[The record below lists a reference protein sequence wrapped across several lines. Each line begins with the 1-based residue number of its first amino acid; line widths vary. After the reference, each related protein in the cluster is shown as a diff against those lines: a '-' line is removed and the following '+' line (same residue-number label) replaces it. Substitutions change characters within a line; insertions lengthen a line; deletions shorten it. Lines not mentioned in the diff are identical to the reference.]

1 VTIGTNWTENNM
13 IKPASTARIEELI
26 REMTLQEKIGQMTL
40 ITAHVAIT
48 GPKVPGDYM
57 AALRNGQVGAINA
70 LFGAELTRE
79 VQRVAIE
86 ETRLGI
92 PLIFTLDIIHGH
104 RTVFPIPLAE
114 AATFD
119 PDLWERT
126 ARASALEATADGV
139 NFNYAPMID
148 VSRDPRWGRIAE
160 GPGEDTWLASRF
172 AVANVRGTQGD
183 DIRKPENMAATAKHL
198 AAYGAAQAG
207 RDYHSVDI
215 SERTFLEIYMPPF
228 KAAVD
233 AGVVALMPGF
243 HDLAG
248 IPMTAHGA
256 VLNDLVR
263 DQWGFDGL
271 MISDYNAITE
281 LLAHGTA
288 GDMAEAAAAALK
300 AGVDIDLMGDAYAQ
314 GLPEALERGLVSED
328 DIDQAVRRVLD
339 LKEALGL
346 FDDPFARGNPDFLP
360 PLQMNAHKNL
370 AREAGKR
377 SIVLLTN
384 KNNILPVTSPPSR
397 IAVIGPLADNR
408 EEMLGPWSIVGKG
421 EDMVSI
427 LEGVEAAFPSSEIEH
442 VSGGTVHDAVDG
454 DIAAA
459 VDIASCADLVI
470 LCLGEE
476 AVMSGEAASRAEL
489 DLPGRQAELART
501 VLDLG
506 KPVVALLSSGRQLC
520 SPWLF
525 ERADAVLA
533 TWFLGSEA
541 GHAIADVLSG
551 RHNPSGRLPVSW
563 PVDVGQI
570 PIHYQPRPTGRHPND
585 QERYSSKY
593 LDLPVEPRFPFGHG
607 LSYTQF
613 EASNLRA
620 SPDEVGPGDEIV
632 VEAEIANRGA
642 VAGEETVLL
651 FVHDPVASL
660 ARPDLEL
667 KGMAKAH
674 LAAGESTK
682 IRITLAADDLAFLGH
697 DLKPVLEPGKLE
709 FLVGPSAD
717 RSSLATTSIHV
728 RER

>member
-1 VTIGTNWTENNM
+1 MT
-13 IKPASTARIEELI
+13 KPSSTARVEKLI
-26 REMTLQEKIGQMTL
+26 QEMTLQEKIGQMTL

-57 AALRNGQVGAINA
+57 VALRDGQVGAINA

-92 PLIFTLDIIHGH
+92 PLLFTLDVIHGH

-139 NFNYAPMID
+139 NFNYSPMID

-160 GPGEDTWLASRF
+160 GPGEDAWVASCY
-172 AVANVRGTQGD
+172 AVAKVRGIQGD
-183 DIRKPENMAATAKHL
+183 DIKKPENMAATAKHL
-198 AAYGAAQAG
+198 AGYGAPQAG
-207 RDYHSVDI
+207 RDYASVDI
-215 SERTFLEIYMPPF
+215 SERTFLEVYMPPF

-233 AGVVALMPGF
+233 AGAVALMPGF

-248 IPMTAHGA
+248 VPMTAHEA

-263 DQWGFDGL
+263 DAWGFDGL

-288 GDMAEAAAAALK
+288 GNIAEAAAAALK
-300 AGVDIDLMGDAYAQ
+300 AGVDIDLMGDAYRQ
-314 GLPEALERGLVSED
+314 GLPEALERGLVEEA
-328 DIDQAVRRVLD
+328 DIDQAVRRILD

-346 FDDPFARGNPDFLP
+346 FDRPFARGNDDFLP
-360 PLQMNAHKNL
+360 PLQVNAHKNL

-384 KNNILPVTSPPSR
+384 HDDILPLSDAPAR
-397 IAVIGPLADNR
+397 LAVIGPMADNR
-408 EEMLGPWSIVGKG
+408 DEMMGPWSIVGKG

-427 LEGVEAAFPSSEIEH
+427 LDGIRAAFPSSEIEH
-442 VSGGTVHDAVDG
+442 AAGGAVRDAVDG

-459 VDIASCADLVI
+459 MDVASRADLVI

-506 KPVVALLSSGRQLC
+506 KPVIAVLSSGRQLC
-520 SPWLF
+520 CPWLF
-525 ERADAVLA
+525 ERADAVVA
-533 TWFLGSEA
+533 SWFLGSEA
-541 GHAIADVLSG
+541 GHAVGDVLSG

-563 PVDVGQI
+563 PIDIGQI
-570 PIHYQPRPTGRHPND
+570 PIHYQPRPTGRHPNV

-593 LDLPVEPRFPFGHG
+593 LDLPVEPLFPFGHG
-607 LSYTQF
+607 LSYTRF
-613 EASNLRA
+613 EVSNVRT
-620 SPDEVGPGDEIV
+620 SSDEIGPGDEIV
-632 VEAEIANRGA
+632 VEADIVNRGE

-660 ARPDLEL
+660 ARPGLEL
-667 KGMAKAH
+667 KGMTKAH
-674 LAAGESTK
+674 LEAGRKTTVRMPLS
-682 IRITLAADDLAFLGH
+682 ADDLTFLGH
-697 DLKPVLEPGKLE
+697 DLKPVLEPGDLHI
-709 FLVGPSAD
+709 LVGPTANP
-717 RSSLATTSIHV
+717 SSLQKVCIRVH
-728 RER
+728 EH

>member
-1 VTIGTNWTENNM
+1 MQNTSS
-13 IKPASTARIEELI
+13 AARVDTLMSA
-26 REMTLQEKIGQMTL
+26 MTLQEKIGQMTL
-40 ITAHVAIT
+40 ITAHIAVT
-48 GPKVPGDYM
+48 GPRVPGDYM
-57 AALRNGQVGAINA
+57 AALRESRIGAVNA

-79 VQRVAIE
+79 VQRVAVE

-92 PLIFTLDIIHGH
+92 PLLFTLDVIHGH

-139 NFNYAPMID
+139 NFNYAPMVD

-160 GPGEDTWLASRF
+160 GPGEDPWLASRL
-172 AVANVRGTQGD
+172 AVAKIRGIQGD
-183 DIRKPENMAATAKHL
+183 GIGKPENMAACAKHL

-215 SERTFLEIYMPPF
+215 SERTFLEVYMPPF
-228 KAAVD
+228 KAAID
-233 AGVVALMPGF
+233 AGVASLMPGF

-248 IPMTAHGA
+248 VPMTAHDA
-256 VLNDLVR
+256 VLNGLVR
-263 DQWGFDGL
+263 DQWGFDGM

-281 LLAHGTA
+281 LLAHGIA
-288 GDMAEAAAAALK
+288 GDIAEAAALALK
-300 AGVDIDLMGDAYAQ
+300 AGVDIDLMGDAYAR
-314 GLPEALERGLVSED
+314 GLPDALERGLVEEA
-328 DIDQAVRRVLD
+328 DIDRAVRRILE
-339 LKEALGL
+339 LKAALGL
-346 FDDPFARGNPDFLP
+346 FDDAYARGVEGFLP
-360 PLQMNAHKNL
+360 PLQVNAHKNL

-384 KNNILPVTSPPSR
+384 HNDILPLADPPSR

-408 EEMLGPWSIVGKG
+408 DEMMGPWSIVGKG

-427 LEGVEAAFPSSEIEH
+427 LEGLRAAFPSSEIEH
-442 VSGGTVHDAVDG
+442 AAGGVVRDADDG

-459 VDIASCADLVI
+459 VDVASRADLVI

-489 DLPGRQAELART
+489 DLPGRQPQLART
-501 VLDLG
+501 ILDLG
-506 KPVVALLSSGRQLC
+506 KPTIALLSSGRQLC
-520 SPWLF
+520 CPWLF
-525 ERADAVLA
+525 ERADAVVA

-551 RHNPSGRLPVSW
+551 KHSPSGRLPVSW
-563 PVDVGQI
+563 PIDVGQI
-570 PIHYQPRPTGRHPND
+570 PIHYQPRPTGRHPSV

-593 LDLPVEPRFPFGHG
+593 LDLPVEPLFPFGHG
-607 LSYTQF
+607 LSYTRF
-613 EASNLRA
+613 EITKVSVT
-620 SPDEVGPGDEIV
+620 PEEVGPGDEIAL
-632 VEAEIANRGA
+632 EATVANRGT

-660 ARPDLEL
+660 ARPALEL

-674 LAAGESTK
+674 LAAGESAR
-682 IRITLAADDLAFLGH
+682 IRITLTTDDLAYVGPG
-697 DLKPVLEPGKLE
+697 LKPFLEPGELHI
-709 FLVGPSAD
+709 LVGPNAD
-717 RSSLATTSIHV
+717 PSSLQTIVIRVHG
-728 RER
+728 RG

>member
-1 VTIGTNWTENNM
+1 MANTSSAE
-13 IKPASTARIEELI
+13 RIDELI
-26 REMTLQEKIGQMTL
+26 QKMTLEEKIGQMTL

-48 GPKVPGDYM
+48 GPRVPGDYM
-57 AALRNGQVGAINA
+57 AALRDGQVGAINA

-92 PLIFTLDIIHGH
+92 PLLFTLDVIHGH

-139 NFNYAPMID
+139 NFNYAPMLDI
-148 VSRDPRWGRIAE
+148 SRDPRWGRIAE
-160 GPGEDTWLASRF
+160 SPGEDTLLASRY
-172 AVANVRGTQGD
+172 AVAKVRGIQGE
-183 DIRKPENMAATAKHL
+183 DIGKPENMAATAKHL

-215 SERTFLEIYMPPF
+215 SDRTLLEVYMPPF
-228 KAAVD
+228 KAAID
-233 AGVVALMPGF
+233 AGAVAVMPGF

-248 IPMTAHGA
+248 VPMTAHKEI
-256 VLNDLVR
+256 LDNLVR

-281 LLAHGTA
+281 LLAHGVA
-288 GDMAEAAAAALK
+288 GNVAEAAAAALK
-300 AGVDIDLMGDAYAQ
+300 SGVDIDLMGDAYRQ
-314 GLPEALERGLVSED
+314 GLPEALERGLVEEA
-328 DIDQAVRRVLD
+328 DIDRAVRRVLD
-339 LKEALGL
+339 LKAALGL
-346 FDDPFARGNPDFLP
+346 FDDPYARGMKDFLP
-360 PLQMNAHKNL
+360 PLQVNAHKNL

-384 KNNILPVTSPPSR
+384 HDDLLPLSEPPAR
-397 IAVIGPLADNR
+397 LAVIGPLADNR
-408 EEMLGPWSIVGKG
+408 DEMMGPWSIVGKG

-427 LEGVEAAFPSSEIEH
+427 LEGIHAAFPLSGIEH
-442 VSGGTVHDAVDG
+442 AAGGTVHDAVDG

-459 VDIASCADLVI
+459 VDAASRSDMVI

-476 AVMSGEAASRAEL
+476 AIMSGEAASRAEL

-501 VLDLG
+501 ILDLK
-506 KPVVALLSSGRQLC
+506 KPTIAVLSSGRQLC
-520 SPWLF
+520 CPWLF

-533 TWFLGSEA
+533 SWFLGSEA

-563 PVDVGQI
+563 PIDVGQI
-570 PIHYQPRPTGRHPND
+570 PIHYQPRPTGRHPNV

-593 LDLPVEPRFPFGHG
+593 LDLPVEPLFPFGHG

-613 EASNLRA
+613 DLRNIRA
-620 SPDEVGPGDEIV
+620 TPETAGPGDEIL
-632 VEAEIANRGA
+632 VEVEVFNQGD
-642 VAGEETVLL
+642 VTGEETVLL
-651 FVHDPVASL
+651 FTHDPVASL
-660 ARPDLEL
+660 ARPLLEL
-667 KGMAKAH
+667 KAFAKAH
-674 LAAGESTK
+674 LEPGQATTV
-682 IRITLAADDLAFLGH
+682 RLTLKVDDIAFLGH
-697 DLKPVLEPGKLE
+697 DLKPVLESGEIHL
-709 FLVGPSAD
+709 LVGPNAD
-717 RSSLATTSIHV
+717 RSSLSQLTISIKA
-728 RER
+728 R

>member
-1 VTIGTNWTENNM
+1 MANT
-13 IKPASTARIEELI
+13 PSSARVETLLGA
-26 REMTLQEKIGQMTL
+26 MTLQEKIGQMTL
-40 ITAHVAIT
+40 ITARIAVT
-48 GPKVPGDYM
+48 GPRVPGDYM
-57 AALRNGQVGAINA
+57 AALRESRIGAINA
-70 LFGAELTRE
+70 LFGAAQTHE
-79 VQRVAIE
+79 VQRIAVE

-92 PLIFTLDIIHGH
+92 PLLFTLDVIHGH

-139 NFNYAPMID
+139 NFSYAPMID

-160 GPGEDTWLASRF
+160 GPGEDPWLTSVY
-172 AVANVRGTQGD
+172 AVAKIRGIQGD
-183 DIRKPENMAATAKHL
+183 DIGKPENMAGTAKHL
-198 AAYGAAQAG
+198 AGYGAPQAG

-215 SERTFLEIYMPPF
+215 SERTFLEVYMPPF

-233 AGVVALMPGF
+233 AGVASIMPGF

-248 IPMTAHGA
+248 IPMTAHKA

-263 DQWGFDGL
+263 DEWGFDGM

-314 GLPEALERGLVSED
+314 GLPDALERGLVEEAE
-328 DIDQAVRRVLD
+328 IDQAVKRVLN

-346 FDDPFARGNPDFLP
+346 FDDPYARGYADFLP
-360 PLQMNAHKNL
+360 PMQINAHKNL

-384 KNNILPVTSPPSR
+384 HDDTLPLTASPAR

-427 LEGVEAAFPSSEIEH
+427 LEGIKAGFPSSEVEH
-442 VSGGTVHDAVDG
+442 AAGGVINDATDG
-454 DIAAA
+454 DIALAIE
-459 VDIASCADLVI
+459 VASRADLVI
-470 LCLGEE
+470 LCLGEKAE
-476 AVMSGEAASRAEL
+476 MSGEAASRAEL
-489 DLPGRQAELART
+489 DLPGRQAQLART
-501 VLDLG
+501 VLDLE
-506 KPVVALLSSGRQLC
+506 KPTIALLSSGRQLC
-520 SPWLF
+520 CPWLF
-525 ERADAVLA
+525 ERAGAVLA
-533 TWFLGSEA
+533 TWFLGNEA
-541 GHAIADVLSG
+541 GHAIADVLTG
-551 RHNPSGRLPVSW
+551 KHNPSGRLPVSW
-563 PVDVGQI
+563 PIDVGQI
-570 PIHYQPRPTGRHPND
+570 PLHYQPRPTGRHPNQ

-593 LDLPVEPRFPFGHG
+593 LDLPVEPLFPFGHG
-607 LSYTQF
+607 LSYSAFTLGKLSVTPS
-613 EASNLRA
+613 EI
-620 SPDEVGPGDEIV
+620 GPGDEV
-632 VEAEIANRGA
+632 TVEVDVDNIGE
-642 VAGEETVLL
+642 VPGEETVLL

-660 ARPDLEL
+660 ARPVLEL

-674 LAAGESTK
+674 LDAGQKT
-682 IRITLAADDLAFLGH
+682 RLRMTVNADDLAFLGH
-697 DLKPVLEPGKLE
+697 DLKPVLEPGTLRIE
-709 FLVGPSAD
+709 VGATAD
-717 RSSLATTSIHV
+717 RSSLLTTEIQVKAGADS
-728 RER
+728 